1 MVFRAGQTERRFYQN
16 PNIPDALGR
25 QSTAA
30 KSSVLFLL
38 IQEVCQLCRGQC
50 RNKNGTQVRQN
61 MMVDQ
66 KNISGSRRR
75 FDFSLCQ
82 IPRKKLRYR
91 QAAVHGLG

>member
-1 MVFRAGQTERRFYQN
+1 MVLCAGQTERRFYQN

-50 RNKNGTQVRQN
+50 RNKNGTKVRQN
-61 MMVDQ
+61 MMLDQ
-66 KNISGSRRR
+66 KNISGACRWL
-75 FDFSLCQ
+75 DLCLRQ
-82 IPRKKLRYR
+82 IPYKKLFYR
-91 QAAVHGLG
+91 QAAAPGRS